1 MIRRRRQAHGMHR
14 PLTHR
19 RDSALSPD
27 HGSTLRGDTGLPP
40 LQRHHRAA
48 FFYTNHK
55 QRKFQTSVKNLPLCP
70 EGRALEYGEDYCY
83 VANKLLSLR
92 GRTLPGLKTEVW
104 TRYTRPHKLG
114 PPFSIARKSPAR
126 RRTAHP
132 TRVYPSIQIGLST
145 SRQPTGHGL
154 TEATL

>member
-1 MIRRRRQAHGMHR
+1 MLTSSKTTQDKRSNAHGTSPTYDYITSR
-14 PLTHR
+14 PAVFH
-19 RDSALSPD
+19 
-27 HGSTLRGDTGLPP
+27 PP
-40 LQRHHRAA
+40 NNINKAA
-48 FFYTNHK
+48 FFCSNHE

-70 EGRALEYGEDYCY
+70 EGRALEHGEDYCY
-83 VANKLLSLR
+83 LANKLLSLR

-154 TEATL
+154 AEATL